1 MKKTLALLALV
12 LLISTGAMAQ
22 LNVTSSKENTI
33 EKLTQEL
40 KYDYADSVYY
50 LTLATSNQFDDYMI
64 FKLGKGKDNSIKTI
78 EDLISFMENGKKGD
92 MITADN
98 GFGREYRIYVYD
110 NLNLD
115 LASDGYAGMRI
126 LQKPRLKRWIRL
138 IQEH

>member
-1 MKKTLALLALV
+1 MKKLLAIMAL
-12 LLISTGAMAQ
+12 LLISSGAMAQ
-22 LNVTSSKENTI
+22 LNVTSSKENTV

-50 LTLATSNQFDDYMI
+50 VALATSNQFDDYMI

-78 EDLISFMENGKKGD
+78 DDLISFMENGKKGD

-98 GFGREYRIYVYD
+98 GFGKEYRIYVYD
-110 NLNLD
+110 NLNLN
-115 LASDGYAGMRI
+115 LASDGYAGTRI

>member
-1 MKKTLALLALV
+1 MKKALAIMALLF
-12 LLISTGAMAQ
+12 ICSGAMAQ

-33 EKLTQEL
+33 EILTQEL
-40 KYDYADSVYY
+40 MYDYADSVYY
-50 LTLATSNQFDDYMI
+50 VALTTSNQFDDYMI

-78 EDLISFMENGKKGD
+78 DDLISFMENGKKGD

-98 GFGREYRIYVYD
+98 GFGTEYRIYIYD
-110 NLNLD
+110 NLNLN

-126 LQKPRLKRWIRL
+126 VQKPRLKRWRRL